1 MRWPNMFKRKVIASF
16 LFFSLVTPFSLT
28 QASASSFQSQIRAN
42 SFITSNPACTS
53 KLLWYTKGSD
63 ICAPTSNRAVYKWQK
78 SIKRA
83 DTTQFM
89 KTCRSYFSTP
99 AGKII
104 CDWTQ
109 RYVDNV
115 ITMKGPKDN
124 CLTYLKNLLNNA
136 VIVGSANKTATAAD
150 ALLPYSN
157 KNSWICHP

>member
-1 MRWPNMFKRKVIASF
+1 MSKRKVIGSFVIFLLATPVTLTKASPSEF
-16 LFFSLVTPFSLT
+16 HSQVRAVSLI
-28 QASASSFQSQIRAN
+28 A
-42 SFITSNPACTS
+42 SNPACTS

-63 ICAPTSNRAVYKWQK
+63 ICAPTSIKGAYKWQK
-78 SIKRA
+78 SIKKS

-99 AGKII
+99 AGKIL

>member
-1 MRWPNMFKRKVIASF
+1 MNWLKMFKRKIIAISVIFLLATPVSLSQASSREFHAQSRPISFIASH
-16 LFFSLVTPFSLT
+16 
-28 QASASSFQSQIRAN
+28 
-42 SFITSNPACTS
+42 PACTS
-53 KLLWYTKGSD
+53 KLLWYTTGSD
-63 ICAPTSNRAVYKWQK
+63 ICAPTSIKGVYKWQK
-78 SIKRA
+78 SIKKS
-83 DTTQFM
+83 DTIQFI
-89 KTCRSYFSTP
+89 KTCRSYFST
-99 AGKII
+99 AGGKIL

-136 VIVGSANKTATAAD
+136 VIFASTNKTGSAAD

>member
-1 MRWPNMFKRKVIASF
+1 
-16 LFFSLVTPFSLT
+16 
-28 QASASSFQSQIRAN
+28 
-42 SFITSNPACTS
+42 
-53 KLLWYTKGSD
+53 
-63 ICAPTSNRAVYKWQK
+63 
-78 SIKRA
+78 
-83 DTTQFM
+83 M

-99 AGKII
+99 AGKML

-136 VIVGSANKTATAAD
+136 VIVGSANKTVTVAD

>member
-1 MRWPNMFKRKVIASF
+1 MSKRKIFAISVTF
-16 LFFSLVTPFSLT
+16 LLATPISSS
-28 QASASSFQSQIRAN
+28 QASSREFHAQSRAI
-42 SFITSNPACTS
+42 SFIASNPACTS

-63 ICAPTSNRAVYKWQK
+63 ICAPTSIKGVYKWQK
-78 SIKRA
+78 SIKKS

-89 KTCRSYFSTP
+89 KTCFSYFST
-99 AGKII
+99 AGGKML
-104 CDWTQ
+104 CDWAQ

-115 ITMKGPKDN
+115 ITMKAPKDS

-136 VIVGSANKTATAAD
+136 VVFASTNKTASVAD

>member
-1 MRWPNMFKRKVIASF
+1 MFKRKVIVSF
-16 LFFSLVTPFSLT
+16 LFFLFAIPFFPT
-28 QASASSFQSQIRAN
+28 QASAREFHSQIRTN
-42 SFITSNPACTS
+42 FFITSNPACTS

-63 ICAPTSNRAVYKWQK
+63 VCAPTGIKGVYKWQRAIKK
-78 SIKRA
+78 S

-99 AGKII
+99 AGKML

-136 VIVGSANKTATAAD
+136 VIVGAANKTATAAD
-150 ALLPYSN
+150 ALLTYSN